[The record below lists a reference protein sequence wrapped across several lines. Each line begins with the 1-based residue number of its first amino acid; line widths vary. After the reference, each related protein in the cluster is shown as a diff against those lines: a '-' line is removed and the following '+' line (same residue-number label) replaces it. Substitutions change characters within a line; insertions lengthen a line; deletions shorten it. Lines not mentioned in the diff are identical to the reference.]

1 MWRREPLPRRLEGR
15 DRNDGLVQLWRFR
28 WVPGR
33 QEVEAM
39 RDDPTLGFR
48 APGTELTAQRG
59 GGTPSRRAPRP

>member
-1 MWRREPLPRRLEGR
+1 MWRRKPLPRRLEGR

-39 RDDPTLGFR
+39 RDDPILGFR
-48 APGTELTAQRG
+48 APGTELTAQRVEALH
-59 GGTPSRRAPRP
+59 PAVLPRP